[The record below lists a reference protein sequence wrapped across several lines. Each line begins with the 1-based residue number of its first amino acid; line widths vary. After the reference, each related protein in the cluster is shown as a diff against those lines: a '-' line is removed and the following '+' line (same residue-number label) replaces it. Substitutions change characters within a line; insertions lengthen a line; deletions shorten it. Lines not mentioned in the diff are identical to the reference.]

1 MLPMKPRVVRTVL
14 LCCLALL
21 LMPVEVFAV
30 SYVSNISVQDGVL
43 SFTYER
49 PEMPPD
55 KTIVRFDLSFHA
67 GSSSTEHGSAKYIA
81 WAKANTGS
89 YANYTSQGVTI
100 SLNGDT
106 FTITVNFTTL
116 RPYEGDSFQLDG
128 LTAPNTHLWMR
139 CAPCHDGSDEGLE
152 QYVEWLYLGE
162 FGSWQKLSQSDYR
175 IGNTYY
181 KTLDDALAAA
191 KANDTIEILANP
203 TTQLTPTRSLA
214 DGVTLK
220 TPSGST
226 YTSQGG
232 ATQFQVDTDGTVT
245 VQSTGTG
252 VLSCSAGQCKVA
264 VGNGEYKTVSCEKP
278 YTVAVPGTGSSYI
291 TGVAAGTAVEMD
303 SVQYIAPGGGG
314 TSGKIYL
321 PDPLAASEGCTEAR
335 IEPGKEASILL
346 EDNTR
351 IQTHAGTNTDP
362 VIIKKESEGNV
373 LELPPGASVSA
384 GNKSFS
390 NSSTDSLLIHLG
402 LEDYKED
409 VLDQVSQLD
418 TTTASEAVKK
428 IIDDAMAAIEKLRYD
443 ETKSLAQN
451 KKAIDDILAQL
462 QKDLKAAQ
470 ANKNN
475 LPTTGDDSSPLAL
488 WGMLLFAAVGLCL
501 LAVFS
506 RKRRHPAEE

>member
-1 MLPMKPRVVRTVL
+1 ML
-14 LCCLALL
+14 
-21 LMPVEVFAV
+21 E
-30 SYVSNISVQDGVL
+30 N
-43 SFTYER
+43 
-49 PEMPPD
+49 
-55 KTIVRFDLSFHA
+55 
-67 GSSSTEHGSAKYIA
+67 
-81 WAKANTGS
+81 
-89 YANYTSQGVTI
+89 
-100 SLNGDT
+100 
-106 FTITVNFTTL
+106 
-116 RPYEGDSFQLDG
+116 
-128 LTAPNTHLWMR
+128 
-139 CAPCHDGSDEGLE
+139 
-152 QYVEWLYLGE
+152 
-162 FGSWQKLSQSDYR
+162 
-175 IGNTYY
+175 
-181 KTLDDALAAA
+181 
-191 KANDTIEILANP
+191 
-203 TTQLTPTRSLA
+203 
-214 DGVTLK
+214 
-220 TPSGST
+220 
-226 YTSQGG
+226 
-232 ATQFQVDTDGTVT
+232 
-245 VQSTGTG
+245 
-252 VLSCSAGQCKVA
+252 
-264 VGNGEYKTVSCEKP
+264 
-278 YTVAVPGTGSSYI
+278 
-291 TGVAAGTAVEMD
+291 
-303 SVQYIAPGGGG
+303 
-314 TSGKIYL
+314 
-321 PDPLAASEGCTEAR
+321 
-335 IEPGKEASILL
+335 
-346 EDNTR
+346 NTR

>member
-162 FGSWQKLSQSDYR
+162 FGSWQELSQSDYR

-191 KANDTIEILANP
+191 KANDTGANDYVTKPFHIEELFARIRVLARAGAKGDNGSVLKNADIVMDRQKRLVFRGGRHV
-203 TTQLTPTRSLA
+203 TLTKTQFDLLEYFLMNLDIVLSREQLLGAVWRYDYAGDSNVVDVYVRYVRNRLGEPA
-214 DGVTLK
+214 DGKLIESVR
-220 TPSGST
+220 GIG
-226 YTSQGG
+226 YVMRSQ
-232 ATQFQVDTDGTVT
+232 
-245 VQSTGTG
+245 
-252 VLSCSAGQCKVA
+252 
-264 VGNGEYKTVSCEKP
+264 P
-278 YTVAVPGTGSSYI
+278 
-291 TGVAAGTAVEMD
+291 VE
-303 SVQYIAPGGGG
+303 
-314 TSGKIYL
+314 
-321 PDPLAASEGCTEAR
+321 EA
-335 IEPGKEASILL
+335 
-346 EDNTR
+346 
-351 IQTHAGTNTDP
+351 Q
-362 VIIKKESEGNV
+362 
-373 LELPPGASVSA
+373 
-384 GNKSFS
+384 
-390 NSSTDSLLIHLG
+390 
-402 LEDYKED
+402 
-409 VLDQVSQLD
+409 
-418 TTTASEAVKK
+418 
-428 IIDDAMAAIEKLRYD
+428 
-443 ETKSLAQN
+443 
-451 KKAIDDILAQL
+451 
-462 QKDLKAAQ
+462 
-470 ANKNN
+470 
-475 LPTTGDDSSPLAL
+475 
-488 WGMLLFAAVGLCL
+488 
-501 LAVFS
+501 
-506 RKRRHPAEE
+506 

>member
-21 LMPVEVFAV
+21 LMPVEAFAV

-162 FGSWQKLSQSDYR
+162 FGSWQELSQSDYR

-303 SVQYIAPGGGG
+303 SVQYIAPGGG

-335 IEPGKEASILL
+335 IESGKEASVLL

-428 IIDDAMAAIEKLRYD
+428 IIADAMAAIEKLRYD

>member
-1 MLPMKPRVVRTVL
+1 
-14 LCCLALL
+14 
-21 LMPVEVFAV
+21 
-30 SYVSNISVQDGVL
+30 
-43 SFTYER
+43 
-49 PEMPPD
+49 
-55 KTIVRFDLSFHA
+55 
-67 GSSSTEHGSAKYIA
+67 
-81 WAKANTGS
+81 
-89 YANYTSQGVTI
+89 
-100 SLNGDT
+100 
-106 FTITVNFTTL
+106 
-116 RPYEGDSFQLDG
+116 
-128 LTAPNTHLWMR
+128 
-139 CAPCHDGSDEGLE
+139 
-152 QYVEWLYLGE
+152 
-162 FGSWQKLSQSDYR
+162 
-175 IGNTYY
+175 
-181 KTLDDALAAA
+181 
-191 KANDTIEILANP
+191 
-203 TTQLTPTRSLA
+203 
-214 DGVTLK
+214 
-220 TPSGST
+220 
-226 YTSQGG
+226 
-232 ATQFQVDTDGTVT
+232 
-245 VQSTGTG
+245 
-252 VLSCSAGQCKVA
+252 
-264 VGNGEYKTVSCEKP
+264 
-278 YTVAVPGTGSSYI
+278 
-291 TGVAAGTAVEMD
+291 MD
-303 SVQYIAPGGGG
+303 SVQYIAPGGGA
-314 TSGKIYL
+314 SGKIYL

-335 IEPGKEASILL
+335 IEPGKEASVLL

-428 IIDDAMAAIEKLRYD
+428 IIDDAMAAIENLPYDPNKSLEENKQAVDALLAQITQSMAGLESLEENKNAFEDYKANAIKQADAMHTAGESEAVRKLIDDAMAAIEKLRYD